1 MKSNKKVFLLK
12 DSILSSKIFK
22 FSLNFS
28 NDVATLCEK
37 NNDSFWTLK
46 NTKHTIIGSKSFHYN
61 DYFSST
67 STTSRY
73 TDWYFPKL
81 SKGLD
86 LIPLYLK
93 DVAQVEEY
101 KKNTKT
107 NNIFKFK
114 LTNKK
119 RDTSS
124 IGITKNVNYSNYIPN
139 VLKKNTSMGEDTS
152 IYFNYTPHKDR
163 GTSSAEIKT

>member
-12 DSILSSKIFK
+12 DSTLSSKIFK

-28 NDVATLCEK
+28 NDTITLCKK

-46 NTKHTIIGSKSFHYN
+46 NTKHSIIGSKSLHYD
-61 DYFSST
+61 DYCSST
-67 STTSRY
+67 STTSSY

-81 SKGLD
+81 SKSLD
-86 LIPLYLK
+86 LKNVL
-93 DVAQVEEY
+93 QVEEY
-101 KKNTKT
+101 KKNTK
-107 NNIFKFK
+107 NNTIFKFE

-124 IGITKNVNYSNYIPN
+124 IGITKNVNYFKYIPN
-139 VLKKNTSMGEDTS
+139 VLKKNTSMGEDIS
-152 IYFNYTPHKDR
+152 INFNYITIKNR

>member
-1 MKSNKKVFLLK
+1 MWKKQRFFL
-12 DSILSSKIFK
+12 D
-22 FSLNFS
+22 
-28 NDVATLCEK
+28 
-37 NNDSFWTLK
+37 